1 MLSDKHDSVE
11 TNMAYKNLSTLPRPF
26 FFPSKMSDGYSSPQD
41 KKSTPTTSDK
51 HQPCYTQ
58 QDPFD
63 YSFSSSLSPMPQHNS
78 PQVAHSTPPG
88 TPAPANKGQ
97 SSTSTAS
104 LPYGYQGP
112 PYVLN
117 FSGDH
122 SLTLGLRD
130 GAEGYSGLGSTNYTY
145 HCLMEPSGTQG
156 RLVLEPCG
164 PQMSNPASFSL
175 GGFSGLKGQEEHCRK
190 DMQQQCQPGEHQG
203 ASHYGPVPSSHSM
216 GATKPKRVRLVVTD
230 GTVDLDLQYSD

>member
-1 MLSDKHDSVE
+1 
-11 TNMAYKNLSTLPRPF
+11 MAYRNFSTLTRPF
-26 FFPSKMSDGYSSPQD
+26 LFPNKATESLPLPQD
-41 KKSTPTTSDK
+41 KSLKVDKSTILSSDK
-51 HQPCYTQ
+51 HQPCFAQTDQ
-58 QDPFD
+58 FD
-63 YSFSSSLSPMPQHNS
+63 FSFNSSLSPMSQHNS
-78 PQVAHSTPPG
+78 SQIIPNTAPN
-88 TPAPANKGQ
+88 TPAPANK
-97 SSTSTAS
+97 SHLSTAS
-104 LPYGYQGP
+104 TAFPYGYQGP

-130 GAEGYSGLGSTNYTY
+130 GADGYPGLGSTNYTY

-164 PQMSNPASFSL
+164 TQLSNPPSFSL
-175 GGFSGLKGQEEHCRK
+175 GSFSGLKGQEDHSRK
-190 DMQQQCQPGEHQG
+190 DGQQQCQSGESHG
-203 ASHYGPVPSSHSM
+203 PPHYGPGTTSHSV